1 MEVKYKILHKLI
13 SSHSTRSFW
22 GLKFQFLRARAH
34 LELTHEKNDIIREKF
49 QIVIDPIPASGT
61 FYLIPY
67 TCYLILESWHICYL
81 ILISW
86 YLLFDDCNLSQNIC
100 YLTLVTWWLLPVKCY
115 QILIIWYLLPHSVYL
130 KWAHKILNC
139 HNPNATKTQ
148 LNLT

>member
-34 LELTHEKNDIIREKF
+34 LELAHEKNDIIREKF
-49 QIVIDPIPASGT
+49 QIVIDLIPVSGT

-81 ILISW
+81 ILVSL
-86 YLLFDDCNLSQNIC
+86 YLFPDICFSMIVTCHKIFATWHLLPDDCYLINVTRYLSSDTF
-100 YLTLVTWWLLPVKCY
+100 YLIVFTWNG
-115 QILIIWYLLPHSVYL
+115 LIKS
-130 KWAHKILNC
+130 
-139 HNPNATKTQ
+139 
-148 LNLT
+148 